1 MSLSKFLIS
10 ILMFSCLF
18 TGYSEEKS
26 KQITL
31 AITDCVV
38 NAAELNI
45 KPETLP
51 LFLLA
56 KLSEERWLT
65 VLEREDLNKIMK
77 EHRLNAS
84 EMTDPSKSIE
94 LGKLIGADY
103 VLSMKIYTLGDK
115 LVINGKTVRCK
126 DGKVS
131 GISRSYSTA
140 MREDDIMKDAS
151 EKIAKSIIETLQAHS
166 EK

>member
-1 MSLSKFLIS
+1 MLMLSCF
-10 ILMFSCLF
+10 FPAF
-18 TGYSEEKS
+18 SEEKS

-56 KLSEERWLT
+56 KLSQEDWLT
-65 VLEREDLNKIMK
+65 ILEREELNKIMK
-77 EHRLNAS
+77 EHTLNAS
-84 EMTDPSKSIE
+84 QMSDPSKAIE
-94 LGKLIGADY
+94 LGKIIGADY

-115 LVINGKTVRCK
+115 LIINGKTVRCK

-131 GISRSYSTA
+131 GISRSYSSSI
-140 MREDDIMKDAS
+140 REDEIMKDAS
-151 EKIAKSIIETLQAHS
+151 EKIAKSIIETLQAQL
-166 EK
+166 KK